1 MGKQIQKDLTDRWM
15 AEKQSSDGSIALQE
29 QIASV
34 KFEIEKA
41 EREYDLE
48 KAAEL
53 KYGTLPELEARLEA
67 AKPLEEERAQNA
79 AEGAAEE
86 DKLLR
91 DEVVAEDIA
100 DIISV
105 WTGIPA
111 SKMMDSEKNKVLA
124 MGSKLKERVVGQD
137 EAVDTVTL
145 SIQRSRAGLND
156 PSKPIASMVFLGPTG
171 VGKTELAKALATFL
185 FDAED
190 SLIRIDMSEYMEKH
204 TVSRLLGAPPGYV
217 GDDGRVT
224 DSKGRVVDFKN
235 CVIIFTTNIGSQDII
250 DLGGEDEELMKSRVF
265 KAMKDN
271 FKPEFLN
278 RIDDNVIFNSL
289 SKDDLRGIV
298 ILEVKKL
305 EQRLAER
312 DISMII
318 TPLALDTMAD
328 IGFDPVYGAR
338 PLKRA
343 IQRELET
350 AMAKGILRGDF
361 AEGDEVTIDA
371 PDGHIAI
378 WKSGASQA
386 MAETVLE

>member
-1 MGKQIQKDLTDRWM
+1 MLT
-15 AEKQSSDGSIALQE
+15 S
-29 QIASV
+29 AS
-34 KFEIEKA
+34 
-41 EREYDLE
+41 L
-48 KAAEL
+48 
-53 KYGTLPELEARLEA
+53 
-67 AKPLEEERAQNA
+67 RASFPCPQ
-79 AEGAAEE
+79 
-86 DKLLR
+86 
-91 DEVVAEDIA
+91 
-100 DIISV
+100 
-105 WTGIPA
+105 
-111 SKMMDSEKNKVLA
+111 
-124 MGSKLKERVVGQD
+124 
-137 EAVDTVTL
+137 
-145 SIQRSRAGLND
+145 
-156 PSKPIASMVFLGPTG
+156 
-171 VGKTELAKALATFL
+171 
-185 FDAED
+185 
-190 SLIRIDMSEYMEKH
+190 
-204 TVSRLLGAPPGYV
+204 
-217 GDDGRVT
+217 
-224 DSKGRVVDFKN
+224 
-235 CVIIFTTNIGSQDII
+235 
-250 DLGGEDEELMKSRVF
+250 
-265 KAMKDN
+265 

-386 MAETVLE
+386 MTETVLE